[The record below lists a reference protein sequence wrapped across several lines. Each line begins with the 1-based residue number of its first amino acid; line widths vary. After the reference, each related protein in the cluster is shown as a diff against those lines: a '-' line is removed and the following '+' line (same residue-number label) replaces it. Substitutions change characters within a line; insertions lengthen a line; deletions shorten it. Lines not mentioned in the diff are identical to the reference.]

1 VTIYILRRLA
11 MLVPVLVGISIVV
24 FLLLRLLPGDTVDA
38 MLSDELRMAP
48 ETYRYLRQQMGLDDP
63 IYVQYLRW
71 LGGVVQGDLGRSMR
85 TNQPVF
91 SMITSR
97 LPITLQLALLSVVLS
112 LVLAVPLG
120 VVSAVRRNSGTDFWV
135 RILGLVGQSLPN
147 FWLAAMLMLVASRT
161 FQWLPPLMFTP
172 FTQDPAENLKQ
183 MLLPALSLA
192 VALMAVTM
200 RMTRSCLLEVLG
212 QDYIRTARAKGLG
225 ERLVLAR
232 HALRNALIPV
242 ITIVGIQMGNLLGGT
257 VIIEQ
262 IFGLPGVGWMLLQG
276 IQQRDYPVVQGGT
289 LWLALMF
296 VLINLV
302 VDAAYSYLD
311 PRIRYA

>member
-232 HALRNALIPV
+232 AVR
-242 ITIVGIQMGNLLGGT
+242 M
-257 VIIEQ
+257 
-262 IFGLPGVGWMLLQG
+262 
-276 IQQRDYPVVQGGT
+276 
-289 LWLALMF
+289 
-296 VLINLV
+296 
-302 VDAAYSYLD
+302 
-311 PRIRYA
+311 